1 MMPQD
6 LQILSGAWP
15 EEPAVDTG
23 LSKLI
28 LDAVSAGE
36 MPATLRLYVPG
47 REVAFGKRD
56 VISPQYPAAVLAAT
70 AAGFTSVQR
79 LAGGRAAAFSEH
91 TIAFSLAVPDE
102 DPRISIHQRFR
113 EVSGLMVDAFAALGI
128 ASHVGEVPGEY

>member
-1 MMPQD
+1 MPQD

-56 VISPQYPAAVLAAT
+56 VISPQYPAA
-70 AAGFTSVQR
+70 
-79 LAGGRAAAFSEH
+79 
-91 TIAFSLAVPDE
+91 
-102 DPRISIHQRFR
+102 
-113 EVSGLMVDAFAALGI
+113 
-128 ASHVGEVPGEY
+128 